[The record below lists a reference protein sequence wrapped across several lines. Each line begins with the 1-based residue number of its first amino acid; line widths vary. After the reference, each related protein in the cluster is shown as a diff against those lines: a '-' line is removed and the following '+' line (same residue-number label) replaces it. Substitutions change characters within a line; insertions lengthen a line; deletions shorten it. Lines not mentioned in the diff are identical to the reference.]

1 MTLILMSLL
10 DNVDNKGV
18 LSDVEEEANG
28 SKEFPMPLKEDMDKG
43 S

>member
-1 MTLILMSLL
+1 MSSL

-28 SKEFPMPLKEDMDKG
+28 SKEFPLPLKEDMDKG

>member
-1 MTLILMSLL
+1 MSLL
-10 DNVDNKGV
+10 DNVDNKDV
-18 LSDVEEEANG
+18 LGDVEEETNG